1 MCLKDPYG
9 RIIDYLRVSIT
20 DRCNLNCAYC
30 RPGDAPFL
38 EEKELLTAE
47 EILTFCRE
55 AALLGIRHLRITGGE
70 PLLRDGCCRLIKDL
84 KALDGIESVTL
95 TTNGTLLSRHLSQ
108 LKEALIDGINISMDT
123 LDEEHYAALTGFPL
137 LPGLLEAVRETVSFG
152 IPVKINSVIMDG
164 RIPVTDYLDLAELS
178 RSLPVDIRFIEAMPL
193 GGSLPSAL
201 DHRKLL
207 SLLSSRYPGI
217 KRLNTARGFGP
228 AVYYAIPGF
237 SGCIG
242 FINAVH
248 GNFCGNCNRIR
259 LTARGVLKSCLG
271 YEGTICIKPLFG
283 EDGSENALRQAL
295 LTAVAQKPA
304 CHHFGENHRNAER
317 DNMSKIGG

>member
-47 EILTFCRE
+47 EILTFCQE

-84 KALDGIESVTL
+84 KALDGIESVTM
-95 TTNGTLLSRHLSQ
+95 TTNGTLLSRHLSE

-123 LDEEHYAALTGFPL
+123 LDEEHYAALTGSPL

-193 GGSLPSAL
+193 GGSLPPAL

-295 LTAVAQKPA
+295 LTAVAKKPA